1 MLVLGIE
8 TSCDETGLGLVAD
21 GQKVLATQL
30 GTSLPAH
37 QRYGGIVPEIASRA
51 HVELMVY
58 ELEALLK
65 AGKVSPRAVDRI
77 AVTHGPGL
85 PGALLVGVAAAKALR
100 IAWRRELVGVNHL
113 QAHLY
118 AAFMTPPPGLSPAGL
133 SDIGSDLPLAKKQ
146 VAEGVVSAK
155 GRKAGGGVT
164 SACWPLDLPM
174 VGLVISGG
182 HTALVEL
189 DGIRRARILGQTRD
203 DAVGEAFDKVA
214 KLLGLGFPGGPE
226 IERVAR
232 TGNPKA
238 FRFSVPKI
246 KSGSAYDFSLSGIK
260 TAVLYKVQ
268 GEMRSRG
275 QALSYSGKFLSGT
288 KVPDPFVADMA
299 ASFQSAVVQEVAD
312 KTLAACRDTG
322 IERLVVGGGVVANRS
337 LREQLKD
344 RCADAKIDIGIPALN
359 LCTDNG
365 AMVAGLGAH
374 LRPTS
379 LKQLTAVPDLGMEMS
394 E

>member
-65 AGKVSPRAVDRI
+65 AGKVSPKAVDRI

-100 IAWRRELVGVNHL
+100 IAWKRELVGVNHL

-118 AAFMTPPPGLSPAGL
+118 AAFMTS
-133 SDIGSDLPLAKKQ
+133 
-146 VAEGVVSAK
+146 
-155 GRKAGGGVT
+155 T
-164 SACWPLDLPM
+164 CWPLDLPM

-260 TAVLYKVQ
+260 TAVLYKTQ
-268 GEMRSRG
+268 EEMKRRG
-275 QALSYSGKFLSGT
+275 ITSGPPPG
-288 KVPDPFVADMA
+288 DFVADMA
-299 ASFQSAVVQEVAD
+299 ASFQSAVVQEVVD

-379 LKQLTAVPDLGMEMS
+379 LSQLTAVPDLGMEMS